1 VTISPECV
9 YLSLGSNMA
18 AEDNLPRAVRLL
30 AVRVEVLAVSRVW
43 ETPAVPPSRGRF
55 LNAAAALQTRLGPQ
69 ALKRDVLR
77 PIEAA
82 LGRVRGADK
91 FAPRPID
98 LDIILHGGRLLEP
111 DLWRY
116 AHLAVPLADLIPGYT
131 HPVSGETLAQAAAR
145 LLPAA
150 GFRLR
155 AEVSLQ
161 Q

>member
-1 VTISPECV
+1 MSSKRV
-9 YLSLGSNMA
+9 YLSLGSNVA
-18 AEDNLPRAVRLL
+18 AERNLPRAIRLL
-30 AVRVEVLAVSRVW
+30 AERVEVLALSRVW

-55 LNAAAALQTRLGPQ
+55 LNAAAALRTGLGPQ
-69 ALKRDVLR
+69 ALKREVLR
-77 PIEAA
+77 PVEAA

-116 AHLAVPLADLIPGYT
+116 AHLAAPLADLIPGYT

-145 LLPAA
+145 LRPAS

-155 AEVSLQ
+155 PEVALEG
-161 Q
+161 